1 MMSEAHPDW
10 WLTVN
15 AIMVDHE
22 ERIAMLEQSVGV
34 EPQGPSAA
42 DEPHYDMRTYD
53 QRTDAR
59 MDNHDVR
66 IRALEHRLMQMELRL
81 RAIANAATSAD
92 GM

>member
-1 MMSEAHPDW
+1 MSQAHPDW
-10 WLTVN
+10 WQSVN

-22 ERIAMLEQSVGV
+22 ERIAMLEATVGV
-34 EPQGPSAA
+34 QPTPAA
-42 DEPHYDMRTYD
+42 DEPHYDLRTYD

-92 GM
+92 GV